1 MPLWLIKLFQ
11 SAGRKEAAKAMSKR
25 EGITQIPNIITAEDK
40 AAELWTTLRNA
51 GLKEE
56 DMAKYISS
64 EKDIIRLVNKVE
76 SMQKQQKTKVISRGD
91 PEFQGITDKLL
102 NKKAKVYSFQGFN
115 PRVQQDVDGIIKNLK
130 SMKPMDAM
138 KEANLIIGRKG
149 KYKNL
154 SGDEAQRILKDTDDH
169 IFQRDIQYDEF
180 GDPIKPDPEDMAS
193 GGRIGYAEGK
203 SYEAWLN
210 YRISEIAK
218 GRLPVPFKEWQKGEI
233 KMASGGRIGFHEGSL
248 RHQKE
253 HDYQSLEEEGN
264 VMKHLMLSGDRA
276 KMSSPENWVDRLLG
290 KKDWKYNQKRDDF
303 ETMMKE
309 RFMYGKRKTPNVFQ
323 GTWKEFQDMYE
334 NFIKSKMATGA
345 GGIAG
350 QLHLNEGGRAGFP
363 FGGPVKGK
371 KALKAIMDAFRSNK
385 HWGVGGPPYDP
396 VATSFDVK
404 KITERIYGAPLS
416 LADIRKGAKHPQMSG
431 INKFDFP
438 AFNKKWKEVKANVL
452 KEKLE
457 ESQRWAT
464 SQIKAAK
471 EVPAEDATGKKVKAQ
486 FLREGEK
493 KLKEANEGLKEI
505 EIYINMLQ
513 KKGRK
518 LHAAGGIARA
528 GYFLGDLVKEKIP
541 AEYRLYAKS
550 ILPGG
555 ESGKVGSDYFTEDF
569 KQELRKQAL
578 DKYNMTGK
586 VRGTVG
592 ESFQHRG
599 DPTVNELIGFPSTY
613 ASLGTYTYDV
623 DPKTLDVKI
632 TDRYDW
638 NPAYGKQKIAD
649 TESVGWIGDKKGKDV
664 DLTMLKDY
672 VVNAVKNKEIDKA
685 SALELIG
692 NYFGG
697 KASEGK
703 GFDVDIDIPTRE
715 ATLATEGSFASGG
728 IARVGFDKGG
738 MSRRGFLKTM
748 AGLAS
753 IPLIGKY
760 FKWAKPA
767 SKIAATVEKT
777 GAGTGMPVWFPKFV
791 DKVLK
796 EGTDATGAYATAE
809 RQIVKKINLP
819 ESNTEVLVTHDLVSG
834 DTMVDVGLSK
844 HGFGAGRHGQ
854 PAQLYLSKGEEISP
868 DIIAP
873 GMRDAKGL
881 KTKDEFWVDEA
892 EFTGGHPENVKFE
905 DSIQFNYGEHGSDFS
920 ELEKFATGKNVDKK
934 IIGKQAD
941 KDAWAQ
947 GHAESRA
954 EQMAEEG
961 LDEFAQGGRA
971 SYTKGGLAKI
981 LGV

>member
-334 NFIKSKMATGA
+334 KFIKSKMATGA

-350 QLHLNEGGRAGFP
+350 QLHLNEGGRVP
-363 FGGPVKGK
+363 MIFGGSAGLKGMWKQIMKMISKKRDKPVKRLFPGLSAK
-371 KALKAIMDAFRSNK
+371 DKAMEKVVMGTPEQQAFRAKEKDLKLEGIDLLINRLKNDKKILERQAKNKALK
-385 HWGVGGPPYDP
+385 DP
-396 VATSFDVK
+396 T
-404 KITERIYGAPLS
+404 L
-416 LADIRKGAKHPQMSG
+416 
-431 INKFDFP
+431 DFLT
-438 AFNKKWKEVKANVL
+438 KYM
-452 KEKLE
+452 E
-457 ESQRWAT
+457 ESMPEVYAPHLKKYTNIDKDILQLET
-464 SQIKAAK
+464 IKK
-471 EVPAEDATGKKVKAQ
+471 NLIMKD
-486 FLREGEK
+486 
-493 KLKEANEGLKEI
+493 
-505 EIYINMLQ
+505 
-513 KKGRK
+513 RK
-518 LHAAGGIARA
+518 LHA
-528 GYFLGDLVKEKIP
+528 
-541 AEYRLYAKS
+541 
-550 ILPGG
+550 
-555 ESGKVGSDYFTEDF
+555 T
-569 KQELRKQAL
+569 
-578 DKYNMTGK
+578 
-586 VRGTVG
+586 
-592 ESFQHRG
+592 
-599 DPTVNELIGFPSTY
+599 
-613 ASLGTYTYDV
+613 
-623 DPKTLDVKI
+623 
-632 TDRYDW
+632 
-638 NPAYGKQKIAD
+638 
-649 TESVGWIGDKKGKDV
+649 
-664 DLTMLKDY
+664 
-672 VVNAVKNKEIDKA
+672 
-685 SALELIG
+685 
-692 NYFGG
+692 
-697 KASEGK
+697 
-703 GFDVDIDIPTRE
+703 
-715 ATLATEGSFASGG
+715 
-728 IARVGFDKGG
+728 
-738 MSRRGFLKTM
+738 
-748 AGLAS
+748 
-753 IPLIGKY
+753 
-760 FKWAKPA
+760 
-767 SKIAATVEKT
+767 
-777 GAGTGMPVWFPKFV
+777 
-791 DKVLK
+791 
-796 EGTDATGAYATAE
+796 
-809 RQIVKKINLP
+809 
-819 ESNTEVLVTHDLVSG
+819 
-834 DTMVDVGLSK
+834 
-844 HGFGAGRHGQ
+844 
-854 PAQLYLSKGEEISP
+854 
-868 DIIAP
+868 
-873 GMRDAKGL
+873 
-881 KTKDEFWVDEA
+881 
-892 EFTGGHPENVKFE
+892 
-905 DSIQFNYGEHGSDFS
+905 
-920 ELEKFATGKNVDKK
+920 
-934 IIGKQAD
+934 
-941 KDAWAQ
+941 
-947 GHAESRA
+947 
-954 EQMAEEG
+954 
-961 LDEFAQGGRA
+961 
-971 SYTKGGLAKI
+971 GGLANI